1 MKLEFIDIKRAFFH
15 AKARREVYVD
25 LPPED
30 AEEGMCGVLRKSMYG
45 ARDAAQN
52 WEECYRDVHREMGFT
67 QGRASTCVFFHKAW
81 R

>member
-30 AEEGMCGVLRKSMYG
+30 AEEGTCGVLKISMHD

-52 WEECYRDVHREMGFT
+52 WEECYRDVH
-67 QGRASTCVFFHKAW
+67 K
-81 R
+81 